1 MTPTPVGF
9 NFGLNPCQFEL
20 SQIED
25 RVTFQ
30 KFSITI
36 KYSITIKREKLIP
49 ELKNSV
55 NDDLESLFQDLQ
67 VGSKPHNSVQTFFL
81 PKFGRRI

>member
-1 MTPTPVGF
+1 MTPTPIGF

-25 RVTFQ
+25 RLTMR
-30 KFSITI
+30 T
-36 KYSITIKREKLIP
+36 YSITILIKPEKLIT
-49 ELKNSV
+49 ELEDSV

-67 VGSKPHNSVQTFFL
+67 VGSKPNNSVVPFFL
-81 PKFGRRI
+81 PKLTEEEF